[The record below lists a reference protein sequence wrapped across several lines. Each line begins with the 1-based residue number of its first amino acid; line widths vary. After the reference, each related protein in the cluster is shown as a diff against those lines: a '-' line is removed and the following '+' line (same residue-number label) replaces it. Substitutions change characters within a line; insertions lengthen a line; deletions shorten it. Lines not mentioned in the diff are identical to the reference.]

1 MSTTA
6 CDDQLSPELVAD
18 QRVRLPDGSIA
29 RVIEA
34 LGNGLYKVA
43 EPDKPA
49 YTTTSGNIYPREDLE
64 PVAQTT
70 HSTLGRKSDSDKPR
84 LDLLIAG
91 MPRALEEVAKVL
103 TYGSQKYADNNWQ
116 YVENA
121 EQRYLAAGMR
131 HELAIH
137 RGEALDPETGLHHL
151 AHKLCCDLF
160 RLELLLREEKPND

>member
-1 MSTTA
+1 MNA
-6 CDDQLSPELVAD
+6 FDIGQ
-18 QRVRLPDGSIA
+18 QVRLPNKLIA
-29 RVIEA
+29 RIIGYDVVNEM
-34 LGNGLYKVA
+34 YVVA
-43 EPDKPA
+43 EPLAPESNV
-49 YTTTSGNIYPREDLE
+49 TFTLRYPEDEIE
-64 PVAQTT
+64 PVGPDYKTT
-70 HSTLGRKSDSDKPR
+70 DKQPTGMKSDSDKPR

-103 TYGSQKYADNNWQ
+103 TYGSQKYADHNWQ

-160 RLELLLREEKPND
+160 RLELLLRKE